1 MTKASI
7 HALSSRFFFHLG
19 IRVATIAL
27 TIAIKKKITAAC
39 HRRNCDR
46 RRAASRGC

>member
-7 HALSSRFFFHLG
+7 HALSSRIVFHLG

-27 TIAIKKKITAAC
+27 AITIKKKITSALLVSEA
-39 HRRNCDR
+39 
-46 RRAASRGC
+46 